1 MTKNEEMGPK
11 EVKNSE
17 KKIVIF
23 FAIFFCEFFFVIFF
37 FWNLYFKFEYGSLNQ

>member
-1 MTKNEEMGPK
+1 MTENEEMGPK

-23 FAIFFCEFFFVIFF
+23 FCDFFSLEIFFIA
-37 FWNLYFKFEYGSLNQ
+37 NLFQV